1 MTRFVRPWRLIAA
14 IAAGSLLGCATDSHV
29 EKHWSEALRLN
40 MAAMIANPEAPSG
53 NAPQGLDPIS
63 AEEVAKRYYEGQSR
77 QPVRKIEA
85 VVIAE

>member
-14 IAAGSLLGCATDSHV
+14 IGAGSLLGCATDSHV

-40 MAAMIANPEAPSG
+40 MAAMVANPEAPSG
-53 NAPQGLDPIS
+53 NAPQGLDPIT
-63 AEEVAKRYYEGQSR
+63 AEEVVERYYQSQSR
-77 QPVRKIEA
+77 QPIRQTRS

>member
-1 MTRFVRPWRLIAA
+1 
-14 IAAGSLLGCATDSHV
+14 
-29 EKHWSEALRLN
+29 

-63 AEEVAKRYYEGQSR
+63 AEEVVKRYYQSQSR